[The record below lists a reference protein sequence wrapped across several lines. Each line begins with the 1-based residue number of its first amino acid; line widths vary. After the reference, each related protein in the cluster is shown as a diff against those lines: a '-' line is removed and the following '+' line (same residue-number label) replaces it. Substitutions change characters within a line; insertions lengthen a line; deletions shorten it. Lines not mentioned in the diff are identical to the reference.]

1 MSPDISPELSEL
13 EPGDKIKY
21 FTANNEGEQVI
32 PPTEAR
38 FLGTT
43 HGAVRLK
50 GEVPDKDVEPQEYKV
65 GEMKIHIMARY
76 NENEAVP
83 Q

>member
-1 MSPDISPELSEL
+1 MNVDVSPSLSDL
-13 EPGDKIKY
+13 EPGDEIKY
-21 FTANNEGEQVI
+21 FTANTEGEVVI
-32 PPTEAR
+32 EPTEAT

-65 GEMKIHIMARY
+65 GEKKIEIMARY
-76 NENEAVP
+76 NEDDQE
-83 Q
+83 